1 MRGIAQPTSLMRLA
15 APWIAVMG
23 AAIVSGT
30 LAAGQADVWL
40 GRKPALLLL
49 AVVTGATFLVLF
61 SFLGSSTIIV
71 WPIAATVG
79 YLIEIPRD
87 HPVITFDRVW
97 IGGLLAYIA
106 LNGRRVKRTPATRML
121 IFALLWL
128 VLSYGVR
135 TLATS
140 TAINGPVRTWIDAI
154 VLAAILFVACERYCL
169 AGPERARRL
178 AGALMVAGGILGA
191 IGIGE
196 RIWGFELASVT
207 GGTVRFDAAIDQTR
221 ISGPYPAPEP
231 YALSLIICLAA
242 TLYWILSRRRGSN
255 YAWALPLAGLQV
267 TGIAFALFRAGWI
280 AGIVVV
286 VASFAFRPGRIGRTF
301 AVVGLAG
308 AVALAA
314 TTQLQQN
321 KTVAARLNNTE
332 NIDARLATYKQGVEL
347 FRSAPLF
354 GIGVDQYNAVS
365 VTRPPEVVAGIPSV
379 PYPHSSYVGLL
390 AEQGLV
396 GLLPF
401 LVLSLAVW
409 RLVQG
414 LRSLSF
420 RSKEAALLTGTVAGA
435 AIGYLIMSLTLT
447 MLPYAP
453 SNLFLAAFLG
463 AASGRLDAIASEPEP
478 SDEATTA
485 ATGDGDVG

>member
-15 APWIAVMG
+15 APWIAVTG
-23 AAIVSGT
+23 AAIISGT

-40 GRKPALLLL
+40 GRNPALLLL
-49 AVVTGATFLVLF
+49 AAVTGGTFLVLF
-61 SFLGSSTIIV
+61 SFLGSTAVIV
-71 WPIAATVG
+71 WPIGATVG

-87 HPVITFDRVW
+87 HPVITFDRIW
-97 IGGLLAYIA
+97 IGGLLAFIA

-128 VLSYGVR
+128 VISYGVR
-135 TLATS
+135 AFATS
-140 TAINGPVRTWIDAI
+140 ATINGPARNWIDAI
-154 VLAAILFVACERYCL
+154 VLTAILFVACERYCL
-169 AGPERARRL
+169 AGTDRARRL
-178 AGALMVAGGILGA
+178 AAALMVAGGILGA

-196 RIWGFELASVT
+196 RVLGFQLATVT

-255 YAWALPLAGLQV
+255 YLWALLLAGLQL
-267 TGIAFALFRAGWI
+267 TGIALALFRAGWI
-280 AGIVVV
+280 AAAVVV

-314 TTQLQQN
+314 TTQLEQN
-321 KTVAARLNNTE
+321 KTVATRLNNTD
-332 NIDARLATYKQGVEL
+332 NINARLATYKEGVQL
-347 FRSAPLF
+347 LKSAPLF
-354 GIGVDQYNAVS
+354 GIGVEQYHPVS
-365 VTRPPEVVAGIPSV
+365 QTRPPEYVAGIPSV
-379 PYPHSSYVGLL
+379 TYPHSSYVGLL
-390 AEQGLV
+390 AEQGIV
-396 GLLPF
+396 GFLPF

-409 RLVQG
+409 RLVRG
-414 LRSLSF
+414 LRSFSF
-420 RSKEAALLTGTVAGA
+420 RNNEAALLTGAVAGA
-435 AIGYLIMSLTLT
+435 ALGYLIMSLTLT

-463 AASGRLDAIASEPEP
+463 AASGRLDAIAGEPEP
-478 SDEATTA
+478 SDEAANA
-485 ATGDGDVG
+485 AEGDGDVG